1 MNTPAHLSIGLAAAL
16 GVCVAVGASP
26 EFAAGA
32 GVASL
37 VGSRAPDWD
46 IKVERWRRKLAA
58 RRFIGR
64 PFRGFGVRHRGG
76 SHWLVS
82 ACLFT
87 LVCGLGAFL
96 AWPAATLPVL
106 TGVGSGYF
114 GHLAGDGCTIRGVPY
129 WGPWS
134 KRPVNLLGR
143 RASKWMSSGPWC
155 GRVARWVGKLMGQR
169 TPKWVLSTG
178 GQAVGVVASLAALGL
193 AVVLSGAMSYT

>member
-1 MNTPAHLSIGLAAAL
+1 MNTPAHLSIGLCVSL
-16 GVCVAVGASP
+16 GVCAAVGVSP

-32 GVASL
+32 GLASF

-46 IKVERWRRKLAA
+46 IKVERWRRRLAA
-58 RRFIGR
+58 KRFVGV

-87 LVCGLGAFL
+87 AACGLGAFL

-114 GHLAGDGCTIRGVPY
+114 GHLLADSCTVRGVPLA
-129 WGPWS
+129 GPWS
-134 KRPVNLLGR
+134 KRPWNLFGPR
-143 RASKWMSSGPWC
+143 MSS
-155 GRVARWVGKLMGQR
+155 RM
-169 TPKWVLSTG
+169 SHG
-178 GQAVGVVASLAALGL
+178 GGDLIGYLAVLAALGL
-193 AVVLSGAMSYT
+193 AVVLSDVMSYTG